1 MESHDQILD
10 HGNDYDGIK
19 EYDNP
24 LPTWFLYMFYG
35 CIVFAFLYSGYYFG
49 KSWGIAKY
57 ANKGG
62 NLAWSG
68 AVLKAEQVAIERAQ
82 AAAPFHQPVGADLLA
97 FAKNPGNISRGEAV
111 FKANCV
117 ACHGE
122 KGQGIV
128 GPNLVDA
135 YWIHGNKPEDIVRTV
150 EQGWVEK
157 GMPAW
162 GPNLGAQKVHWLVA
176 YLLSIKGKTVE
187 NPKAPQGEKME

>member
-1 MESHDQILD
+1 MESRDQILD

-35 CIVFAFLYSGYYFG
+35 CVVFAFLYSGYYFG
-49 KSWGIAKY
+49 KTWAIAQFSG
-57 ANKGG
+57 KGS

-68 AVLKAEQVAIERAQ
+68 AVLKAEQVAMERAQ
-82 AAAPFHQPVGADLLA
+82 AEAPFHEPVGADLAA
-97 FAKNPGNISRGEAV
+97 FAKNPGNISRGEAL

-122 KGQGIV
+122 HGQGV
-128 GPNLVDA
+128 LGPNLVDA
-135 YWIHGNKPEDIVRTV
+135 YWLHGNKPEDIVRTI
-150 EQGWVEK
+150 EHGWVEK

-162 GPNLGAQKVHWLVA
+162 RPSLGAQKVHWLVA
-176 YLLSIKGKTVE
+176 YVLSIKGKSVD
-187 NPKAPQGEKME
+187 NPKAPQGDKLD